1 MERACQ
7 NEEKQPLLP
16 GEDHEVGGDQR
27 GRGEPPPPDGGWG
40 WIVVL
45 ACFLTTFTLD
55 GKNFIFQ
62 KMTIINFG
70 VSGIGYSFG
79 MFMEPL
85 KSELGEGNFGVASV
99 GSIQVGFTLSCLCI

>member
-1 MERACQ
+1 MERVCQ

-16 GEDHEVGGDQR
+16 GEDHEIGEEQR

-55 GKNFIFQ
+55 GRYFVLPKNDQYVIKLDVSTFQ
-62 KMTIINFG
+62 E
-70 VSGIGYSFG
+70 SGTHSG
-79 MFMEPL
+79 
-85 KSELGEGNFGVASV
+85 
-99 GSIQVGFTLSCLCI
+99 CLWNL

>member
-7 NEEKQPLLP
+7 NEEKQPLFP
-16 GEDHEVGGDQR
+16 GEDNEVREEQR

-55 GKNFIFQ
+55 G
-62 KMTIINFG
+62 TILF
-70 VSGIGYSFG
+70 VSKKIT
-79 MFMEPL
+79 
-85 KSELGEGNFGVASV
+85 NN
-99 GSIQVGFTLSCLCI
+99 QT